1 MLQLTLDADSGRR
14 DAVEA
19 ALRAAIRDGRL
30 APGARLPS
38 TRALAADLGLARGT
52 VAEAYAQLQAEGHLT
67 ARRGGGT
74 WVSGVTAAAAPR
86 PRTAAVARHGP
97 RFSFHPGLPDLAAF
111 PHAAWVSALR
121 RGLRAAPAISLGY
134 GDPRGRPELRA
145 ALADY
150 LARVR
155 GVVADP
161 DLIVVCGGFRHGLSL
176 LARVL
181 RERGARRVAMEEPGL
196 DDHHL
201 VLLTAGL
208 ETFPLAVDERG
219 ACTQLLEETGAAA
232 ALIGPAHQFPSGAL
246 LQPERRAAALA
257 WARAGD
263 RLLIE
268 DDYDAELRFDRPP
281 VGALQS
287 LDPER
292 VVYGGT
298 VSKTLAPGLR
308 LGWLVLPAALA
319 DAVGALREADDLHTP
334 APDQIA
340 FAELLESGAYERHV
354 RRMRAR
360 YRGRRDRVVTLLA
373 ERAPGITPVGISA
386 GLRVLLE
393 LPGDGPLGRAAHRVR
408 GRKVDRALPGEPLPP
423 PRPARPG
430 RRGAG
435 LRRTT
440 GTRVRRRA
448 GGARRPARRG
458 PYRPRRR
465 ARKLSADA
473 LRIADVRARSQG
485 HSFDCGNGK
494 SHG

>member
-1 MLQLTLDADSGRR
+1 MRRANSHQKDWSTSSPALQLTLAGGGGRR

-30 APGARLPS
+30 GAGARLPS

-52 VAEAYAQLQAEGHLT
+52 VAEAYAQLQAEGYLT

-74 WVSGVTAAAAPR
+74 WVSGVTASAAPR
-86 PRTAAVARHGP
+86 PRPAAAAPRGP

-121 RGLRAAPAISLGY
+121 RGLRAAPAASLGY

-161 DLIVVCGGFRHGLSL
+161 DLILVCGGFRHGLSL

-201 VLLTAGL
+201 VLLASRL
-208 ETFPLAVDERG
+208 ETSRCRSTSAARAPTARG
-219 ACTQLLEETGAAA
+219 TGAAA
-232 ALIGPAHQFPSGAL
+232 ALIGPPTSS
-246 LQPERRAAALA
+246 EWRAAA
-257 WARAGD
+257 ARAARRRARLGRDRD
-263 RLLIE
+263 RLVIE

-281 VGALQS
+281 VGALQA
-287 LDPER
+287 LDPEH

-298 VSKTLAPGLR
+298 ASKTLAPGLR
-308 LGWLVLPAALA
+308 LGWLVLPTGLA
-319 DAVGALREADDLHTP
+319 DAVVALRRADDLHTS

-360 YRGRRDRVVTLLA
+360 YRGRRDRVVKLLA
-373 ERAPGITPVGISA
+373 ERAPGIRPVGISA

-393 LPGDGPLGRAAHRVR
+393 LPADGPTGVELAERAAERSIELFPV
-408 GRKVDRALPGEPLPP
+408 GRFHHHGAPHPDGVVLGYGSLPEHAFDAALEVLG
-423 PRPARPG
+423 
-430 RRGAG
+430 G
-435 LRRTT
+435 LLAEALTDT
-440 GTRVRRRA
+440 A
-448 GGARRPARRG
+448 GGAR
-458 PYRPRRR
+458 
-465 ARKLSADA
+465 K
-473 LRIADVRARSQG
+473 
-485 HSFDCGNGK
+485 
-494 SHG
+494 

>member
-393 LPGDGPLGRAAHRVR
+393 LPGDGPSGEQLTECAAGKSIELFPVSRFHHHGPPDPDGVVLGY
-408 GRKVDRALPGEPLPP
+408 GALPEHAFDAALEALGDLLAEAL
-423 PRPARPG
+423 
-430 RRGAG
+430 
-435 LRRTT
+435 T
-440 GTRVRRRA
+440 GPA
-448 GGARRPARRG
+448 GGRG
-458 PYRPRRR
+458 
-465 ARKLSADA
+465 
-473 LRIADVRARSQG
+473 
-485 HSFDCGNGK
+485 N
-494 SHG
+494 